1 MRVFAL
7 ATLTGCVVALSMER
21 SAHALGPVDVEVA
34 AKGGFAT
41 SPLSGTDA
49 GNPLGLGL
57 GGRAGIVLDES
68 FYLGGSVLYYF
79 TGSENEL
86 VTSNAGGSTLTH
98 TTQSVS
104 TQVLMYGAE
113 MGYGIDLTDFLTL
126 RPQVGFGDATFSQS
140 GGGASTTTW
149 YLEPGLAGLVP
160 FGKLLV
166 GADVDMLLLS
176 VSQPEVAFVFDAQ
189 VGLKF

>member
-1 MRVFAL
+1 MRGFAL
-7 ATLTGCVVALSMER
+7 ATLTACLVALSMER
-21 SAHALGPVDVEVA
+21 SAHALGPFDVEVA

-41 SPLSGTDA
+41 SPLSGTNA

-68 FYLGGSVLYYF
+68 FYLGGSIVYYF
-79 TGSENEL
+79 TGNENEL
-86 VTSNAGGSTLTH
+86 NTSVAGSGITQ

-104 TQVLMYGAE
+104 TRVLMYGAE
-113 MGYGIDLTDFLTL
+113 MGYGINLVDFLTL

-140 GGGASTTTW
+140 GASASTTTW
-149 YLEPGLAGLVP
+149 YLEPGLAGLVHW
-160 FGKLLV
+160 GKLLV
-166 GADVDMLLLS
+166 GADIDMLLLS
-176 VSQPEVAFVFDAQ
+176 VSQPQVAFVFDAQ